1 MSGLPIGGMYGN
13 WTDNHNHSIG
23 AYRARCYIRHDFRGL
38 QMVPEAREAGQGH
51 QGDKGRADPFDLWC
65 PCLFERLERAR
76 LRRASHDCD
85 KPDRKTHKQTSSQ
98 ITGGQ
103 KWTI

>member
-1 MSGLPIGGMYGN
+1 
-13 WTDNHNHSIG
+13 
-23 AYRARCYIRHDFRGL
+23 
-38 QMVPEAREAGQGH
+38 MVPEAREAGQGH

-65 PCLFERLERAR
+65 PCLLERLERAR
-76 LRRASHDCD
+76 LRRASYDCD

-103 KWTI
+103 NGLFEFNQRTRNRNGGVLNH